1 MKIKKGI
8 IAALILILVVS
19 GGLLTSL
26 FLSHQLKSTDLS
38 EGNSST
44 ANQAV
49 QVEPAAENGTALLTD
64 QDGSGKAIPER
75 GTGLL

>member
-38 EGNSST
+38 EGNCST
-44 ANQAV
+44 ANQAA
-49 QVEPAAENGTALLTD
+49 QVESAA
-64 QDGSGKAIPER
+64 
-75 GTGLL
+75 